1 MIDINTG
8 ELKDLWPDETSP
20 EFLSISYA
28 IKLRLADII
37 LKASKVGIAYNIDG
51 LDEGVLDYLALEL
64 KAPYYEQSLPIE
76 KKRELVKSALIWRSK
91 AGTSGA
97 VQEAIKTIFGYGELE
112 EWYQNGGDMDTFE
125 VVLNSSQAESED
137 IEKITNIL
145 EWIKNVRSHYAGL
158 TFQDKK
164 ALKLKTDDDTAYQYE
179 VPKCGTLPYPAAVGK
194 QHTQDLVLKK
204 KAITA
209 AANLTEPGSIT
220 TAGTHPHTSE
230 FGAADRVTL
239 KAGTKEVSALANIAE
254 PGSKTAGTHP
264 YTSERGAVERTA
276 IAAKTKEV
284 SAERTALMPSDKAV
298 AGTTPTVSTTAALDS
313 VSIANRKAEASGAH
327 PAMKPGEKIRPK
339 Q

>member
-37 LKASKVGIAYNIDG
+37 LKASKVGIAYDIDG
-51 LDEGVLDYLALEL
+51 LDEEALDYLALEL

-76 KKRELVKSALIWRSK
+76 KKRELVKSALVWRAK

-97 VQEAIKTIFGYGELE
+97 VQEVINTVFGSGELE
-112 EWYQNGGDMDTFE
+112 EWYQNGGDVDTFE
-125 VVLNSSQAESED
+125 VVLNSNQAESGD

-164 ALKLKTDDDTAYQYE
+164 ALKLKTDDDTAYGYE

-194 QHTQDLVLKK
+194 QHTQDLILKK

-209 AANLTEPGSIT
+209 ATNITEPGSAT

-239 KAGTKEVSALANIAE
+239 KAGTKEVSALANTAE

-264 YTSERGAVERTA
+264 YTSERGVVERTA
-276 IAAKTKEV
+276 LAAKTKEV

-298 AGTTPTVSTTAALDS
+298 AGTTPTVSTAAALDS

>member
-37 LKASKVGIAYNIDG
+37 LKASKVGISYDIDG
-51 LDEGVLDYLALEL
+51 LDEGILDYLALEL

-76 KKRELVKSALIWRSK
+76 KKRELVKSALVWRAK

-97 VQEAIKTIFGYGELE
+97 VQEVINTVFGSGELE
-112 EWYQNGGDMDTFE
+112 EWYQNGGDVDTFE
-125 VVLNSSQAESED
+125 VVLNSSQAESGD

-158 TFQDKK
+158 TFQDEK
-164 ALKLKTDDDTAYQYE
+164 ALKLKTNDDTAYGYN

-194 QHTQDLVLKK
+194 QHTQDLILKK

-230 FGAADRVTL
+230 FGAA
-239 KAGTKEVSALANIAE
+239 
-254 PGSKTAGTHP
+254 
-264 YTSERGAVERTA
+264 ERTA

-284 SAERTALMPSDKAV
+284 SAERTVLMPSDKAV
-298 AGTTPTVSTTAALDS
+298 AGTTPTVSTAAALDS

-327 PAMKPGEKIRPK
+327 PAMKPGENVRPK

>member
-37 LKASKVGIAYNIDG
+37 LKASKVGISYDIDG
-51 LDEGVLDYLALEL
+51 LDEEALDYLALEL

-76 KKRELVKSALIWRSK
+76 KKRELVKSALVWRAK

-97 VQEAIKTIFGYGELE
+97 VQEVINTVFGSGELE

-125 VVLNSSQAESED
+125 VVLNSSQTESED

-145 EWIKNVRSHYAGL
+145 EWIKNVRSHYSGL

-204 KAITA
+204 KAIAA
-209 AANLTEPGSIT
+209 AANITEPGST
-220 TAGTHPHTSE
+220 TTTGTHPHTSE
-230 FGAADRVTL
+230 FGVA
-239 KAGTKEVSALANIAE
+239 
-254 PGSKTAGTHP
+254 
-264 YTSERGAVERTA
+264 ERTA

>member
-37 LKASKVGIAYNIDG
+37 LKASKVGISYDIDG
-51 LDEGVLDYLALEL
+51 LDEEALDYLALEL
-64 KAPYYEQSLPIE
+64 KTPYYEQSLPIE
-76 KKRELVKSALIWRSK
+76 KKRELVKSALVWRAK

-145 EWIKNVRSHYAGL
+145 EWIKNVRSHYSGL

-204 KAITA
+204 KKAIAA
-209 AANLTEPGSIT
+209 AANITEPRST
-220 TAGTHPHTSE
+220 TTTGTHPHTSE
-230 FGAADRVTL
+230 FGVA
-239 KAGTKEVSALANIAE
+239 
-254 PGSKTAGTHP
+254 
-264 YTSERGAVERTA
+264 ERTA
-276 IAAKTKEV
+276 LAAKTKEV

-298 AGTTPTVSTTAALDS
+298 AGTTPTVSTAAALDS

-327 PAMKPGEKIRPK
+327 PAMKPGEKVRPK

>member
-51 LDEGVLDYLALEL
+51 LDEGILDYLALEL

-158 TFQDKK
+158 TFQDEK
-164 ALKLKTDDDTAYQYE
+164 ALKLKTDDDTAYGYN

-194 QHTQDLVLKK
+194 QHTQDLILKK

-209 AANLTEPGSIT
+209 AANLT
-220 TAGTHPHTSE
+220 
-230 FGAADRVTL
+230 
-239 KAGTKEVSALANIAE
+239 E